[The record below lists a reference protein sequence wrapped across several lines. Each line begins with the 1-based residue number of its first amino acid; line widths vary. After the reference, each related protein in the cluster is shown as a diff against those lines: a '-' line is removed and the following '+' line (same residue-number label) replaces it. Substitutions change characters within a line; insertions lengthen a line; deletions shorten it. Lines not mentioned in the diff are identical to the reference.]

1 MRIESLLQRLETAQA
16 QLAKEALERPTGKD
30 SFDYGRAVGL
40 YAGLELAK
48 TTLIETV
55 AERERKDFD
64 L

>member
-1 MRIESLLQRLETAQA
+1 LEATQA

-30 SFDYGRAVGL
+30 SFDYGRAVGM

-48 TTLIETV
+48 STLIEMV
-55 AERERKDFD
+55 SENERKGYD

>member
-16 QLAKEALERPTGKD
+16 QLAKEALERPAGRD
-30 SFDYGRAVGL
+30 SFDYGRVVGL

-48 TTLIETV
+48 TTLIEMV